1 MRRFLAAL
9 GFALPL
15 VIYFALALPQL
26 DLPGLHND
34 EAAEAGLQAQQILS
48 GQPIAAFR
56 DAGLSIGGRTF
67 PLMVQDYIGA
77 FNVYFVLPFFA
88 ALGSTVSAL
97 RLYTVLI
104 GAVTMLCTYGFMAE
118 AFGKRPA
125 FIASLLLA
133 ASPSFIFWQRQGVFV
148 ASLTAT
154 LTMATLWVGAVWAK
168 RGKWKWMFLLGLL
181 CGSGLYAKLLFVW
194 VIGGMAGALAAIN
207 VPIVIR
213 FLRSP
218 KSLTSANVG
227 DAGLRLFPRTPTT
240 DDRR

>member
-1 MRRFLAAL
+1 MVIPHSAFSMRRLISAL

-15 VIYFALALPQL
+15 AIYFALALPQL

-48 GQPIAAFR
+48 SQPIAAFR
-56 DAGLSIGGRTF
+56 EAGLSIGGRAF

-168 RGKWKWMFLLGLL
+168 RGSQTTAWKWMFLLGLL
-181 CGSGLYAKLLFVW
+181 CGTGLYAKLLFVW
-194 VIGGMAGALAAIN
+194 VIGGMAGALAVIN

-218 KSLTSANVG
+218 KSLTSANVRDVG
-227 DAGLRLFPRTPTT
+227 
-240 DDRR
+240 